1 MKITFT
7 QFTTCLIV
15 ILLTLIAHATSAQR
29 LSRLM
34 QERDQLYEEW
44 EYYQDQNNAFFGG
57 KSKEDLSNIIEV
69 QKGIIAKDNEIVE
82 EVRSQNNRT
91 EKGLRDQHNITKD
104 QLSSAEET
112 IANLRTEL
120 ASTTELYNNAISDAS
135 SESDYKN
142 TSFILSLI
150 LLSTT
155 AFLALK
161 LRKAKLRQEEL
172 SELSV
177 SSRITYDADE
187 CIARLEK
194 IGKLKENGLIT
205 EEDFKIQK
213 DKILAAM

>member
-7 QFTTCLIV
+7 QLAV
-15 ILLTLIAHATSAQR
+15 ILTLTTLSFLPQAASAQR
-29 LSRLM
+29 LGRLM

-44 EYYQDQNNAFFGG
+44 EYYQEQNNAFFGG

-104 QLSSAEET
+104 QLSAAEET
-112 IANLRTEL
+112 IATLRTEL
-120 ASTTELYNNAISDAS
+120 ESTTELYNNAISDVS
-135 SESDYKN
+135 SQSDYKN
-142 TSFILSLI
+142 SSFILSLI
-150 LLSTT
+150 LLGTT
-155 AFLALK
+155 IVLAFK

-172 SELSV
+172 SELSI

>member
-1 MKITFT
+1 MKLTFT
-7 QFTTCLIV
+7 RLTF
-15 ILLTLIAHATSAQR
+15 LLTLTFLTFLAHTGTAQR
-29 LSRLM
+29 LGRLM

-57 KSKEDLSNIIEV
+57 KSKDDLANIIGV
-69 QKGIIAKDNEIVE
+69 QNGIIAKDNEIME

-120 ASTTELYNNAISDAS
+120 ETTTELYNNAISDVGS
-135 SESDYKN
+135 QSDYKN
-142 TSFILSLI
+142 TSFMLSLI
-150 LLSTT
+150 LLGTT
-155 AFLALK
+155 VFLAFK

-172 SELSV
+172 SELSI

-205 EEDFKIQK
+205 EEDFKTQK